1 MKINS
6 NLKIFINLKIITKAG
21 CSYLTQLGVGRS
33 VLNDHAYS
41 IGLSPSPECQCHAP
55 RESPEHI
62 ILKCF
67 LYNQEC
73 LTLMSK
79 VETLL
84 PKFGNFIENQ
94 KLEMLLF
101 LICPD
106 DPYLYQIKNKYKLQF
121 INF

>member
-1 MKINS
+1 
-6 NLKIFINLKIITKAG
+6 
-21 CSYLTQLGVGRS
+21 
-33 VLNDHAYS
+33 
-41 IGLSPSPECQCHAP
+41 
-55 RESPEHI
+55 
-62 ILKCF
+62 
-67 LYNQEC
+67 
-73 LTLMSK
+73 MSK